1 MTTDATPAGPRLA
14 ELGPNAGLIDEMYR
28 LYRENP
34 NAVSAGW
41 REFFAD
47 YQPRADV
54 TAPVAPPAAAPAPTP
69 PPPPAKADGTRPPV
83 TLDGEV
89 AAAVAGR
96 VGAHRREHG
105 SESRRSDRNVSAHAA
120 RQAARDQ
127 PADPEQPARS

>member
-54 TAPVAPPAAAPAPTP
+54 TAPIAPPLQGY
-69 PPPPAKADGTRPPV
+69 KC
-83 TLDGEV
+83 
-89 AAAVAGR
+89 
-96 VGAHRREHG
+96 
-105 SESRRSDRNVSAHAA
+105 SRNLWFYIPLLTVLW
-120 RQAARDQ
+120 
-127 PADPEQPARS
+127 